1 MKNKQFDDIDE
12 IDWCDYPYLG
22 IGKKPILKKKS
33 IIPTDEQLERII
45 AG

>member
-1 MKNKQFDDIDE
+1 MKQKFNDIDE

-22 IGKKPILKKKS
+22 IGKKPANKKQTPS
-33 IIPTDEQLERII
+33 CEQLEKII

>member
-1 MKNKQFDDIDE
+1 MKQKIDDIDE

-22 IGKKPILKKKS
+22 IGRKQMLKKNQA
-33 IIPTDEQLERII
+33 PTCEQLERII

>member
-1 MKNKQFDDIDE
+1 MEQNFDDIED

-22 IGKKPILKKKS
+22 IGKKPISKKKQ
-33 IIPTDEQLERII
+33 TLTCEQLERLI